1 MNETAENGYVVINI
15 YDFESKITLSM
26 DGDFLEQITQN
37 AKKKINFCVYLLSFC
52 FSHSVH
58 IHLKWFARCLLIYL
72 QNAMDY
78 MFCKRERT
86 LMENGIA
93 NTGTNTNT
101 NMPELSCAI
110 VKRAFSTK
118 MQIN

>member
-1 MNETAENGYVVINI
+1 MNETAENGSVVINI

-58 IHLKWFARCLLIYL
+58 TFKVVRSMSSHIFAKCHGL
-72 QNAMDY
+72 Y

-101 NMPELSCAI
+101 NTQTCRNYHVP
-110 VKRAFSTK
+110 
-118 MQIN
+118 